1 MVNFCWFQS
10 PDRTPG
16 HNFVQLINPKREDLQ
31 QGAREPLGFE
41 HDQTGPSSTNPSASW
56 APVAHPSMVRPL
68 KCYVPRYAVDQIP
81 WVPTWALRL
90 VASDSD
96 ASSFG
101 LELEDKKCSKLV
113 RLKTLSLS
121 LSLSLSSWISW
132 ISVTLSNESGV
143 EHGPAGGP
151 ASPHGG
157 LP

>member
-1 MVNFCWFQS
+1 MASFLGNGSLPEGPLESICATGAFRQQK
-10 PDRTPG
+10 DL
-16 HNFVQLINPKREDLQ
+16 NQLTR
-31 QGAREPLGFE
+31 LGE

-121 LSLSLSSWISW
+121 LSLSLIVD
-132 ISVTLSNESGV
+132 IVDIGDII
-143 EHGPAGGP
+143 
-151 ASPHGG
+151 
-157 LP
+157 